1 MTRCPFD
8 GVAHR
13 RWIGDPFPR
22 DVERRSVIDRYAQVR
37 KAERHVDRLL
47 ERECLDWDERLV
59 VIHGHDDIIF
69 STSDRA
75 EERVGCVRS
84 ADRDPGGAGGFDPST
99 NLLLFVP
106 KPPALPGVRIERGG
120 RQAWR

>member
-1 MTRCPFD
+1 
-8 GVAHR
+8 
-13 RWIGDPFPR
+13 
-22 DVERRSVIDRYAQVR
+22 
-37 KAERHVDRLL
+37 ERHVDRLL
-47 ERECLDWDERLV
+47 EGECLDRDERLV

-84 ADRDPGGAGGFDPST
+84 ADRNPGGAGGFDPST

-120 RQAWR
+120 RQAWRCPINALVLASGEARQGGDVVRL